1 MEKEK
6 STTLS
11 LPLQI
16 PELSK
21 VLVFASVSIL
31 SFFVPFAFGHPQWLV
46 GTIVNACLFLGTMF
60 LPQKYFLPL
69 AVLPSLGV
77 LARGIIFG
85 PFTYFLVYFLP
96 FIWLGN
102 LILILAFRNVY
113 EFQLKRDPISS
124 KVKNVFSKLLEIG
137 SLIGLPAFAKFL
149 FLFLIANIYFKF
161 SIVPKLFLT
170 AMGLN
175 QLATA
180 LAGGVGAFVIFK
192 IYTGYG
198 KFFSGS
204 KKTF

>member
-1 MEKEK
+1 MKQEKDL
-6 STTLS
+6 TIS

-16 PELSK
+16 SEIK
-21 VLVFASVSIL
+21 KMLVFASVSIL

-46 GTIVNACLFLGTMF
+46 GTIVNTCLFLGAVY
-60 LPQKYFLPL
+60 LPKKYFLPL

-77 LARGIIFG
+77 LARGLVFG

-102 LILILAFRNVY
+102 LILILVFKKIY
-113 EFQLKRDPISS
+113 EFKLRRDPTSS
-124 KVKNVFSKLLEIG
+124 NLKNAFSKLLEVG

-161 SIVPKLFLT
+161 SIVPALFLHS
-170 AMGLN
+170 MGFN

-180 LAGGVGAFVIFK
+180 LAGGLAAFVILK
-192 IYTGYG
+192 I
-198 KFFSGS
+198 KSL
-204 KKTF
+204 KIH